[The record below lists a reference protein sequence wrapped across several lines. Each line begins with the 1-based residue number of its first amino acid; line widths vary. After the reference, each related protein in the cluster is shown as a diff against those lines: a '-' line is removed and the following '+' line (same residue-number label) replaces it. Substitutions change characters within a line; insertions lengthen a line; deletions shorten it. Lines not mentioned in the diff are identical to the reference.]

1 MNPRGYVL
9 VIAGIWVIC
18 QVFGGNALQRLK
30 IIPEE
35 SAAPAPPVVPPG
47 PPGVPP
53 GPGSV
58 PTIPP
63 GGLGGPAGLGGG
75 LGGLGGT

>member
-9 VIAGIWVIC
+9 VIAGAWVLC

-35 SAAPAPPVVPPG
+35 AAEGPRTLAPG
-47 PPGVPP
+47 A
-53 GPGSV
+53 
-58 PTIPP
+58 PTVPP
-63 GGLGGPAGLGGG
+63 GGLGNI
-75 LGGLGGT
+75 